1 MGGAEGLKNKMHS
14 PVKEKR
20 FVWGGV
26 VSTLLSHRSSGSL
39 YDDILTLGSKSRAEA
54 GASAFCIALPIYF
67 AAGSLQTA
75 LLETQAGLEIWWGRG
90 GEGPAEG
97 VCGNR
102 NLSWLRRLWSLS
114 RRGPCK
120 VSKQGRDK
128 ARHVMESNCSH

>member
-1 MGGAEGLKNKMHS
+1 MHS
-14 PVKEKR
+14 AVKEKR
-20 FVWGGV
+20 FVWGGE
-26 VSTLLSHRSSGSL
+26 VSILLSHRSPGSL
-39 YDDILTLGSKSRAEA
+39 YDDILTLGSQSGAEA

-75 LLETQAGLEIWWGRG
+75 LLETQASLEIWWGRG
-90 GEGPAEG
+90 GGVEGPAEG

-102 NLSWLRRLWSLS
+102 NLSWLGRLWSLS

-128 ARHVMESNCSH
+128 ARDVMESNCSH